1 MTKNGIEVWYVFL
14 LVIVFKIS
22 EPGHKKSQ
30 MGLVFR
36 FGKIAGPF
44 MLLSHYIYKIG
55 GAGLYGDAEVWR
67 ERGTYILILIVVGNK

>member
-1 MTKNGIEVWYVFL
+1 MTKNGIEVWCVFL

-22 EPGHKKSQ
+22 ELGYKKSQ
-30 MGLVFR
+30 MGLVFG

-44 MLLSHYIYKIG
+44 MLLSHYINKIG

-67 ERGTYILILIVVGNK
+67 KGGRADTVSIY